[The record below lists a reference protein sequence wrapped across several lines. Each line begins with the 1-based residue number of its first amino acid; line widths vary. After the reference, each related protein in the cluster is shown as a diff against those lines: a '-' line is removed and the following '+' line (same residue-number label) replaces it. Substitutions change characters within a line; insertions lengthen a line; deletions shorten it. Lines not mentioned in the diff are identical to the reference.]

1 MAKTQA
7 PFLSLG
13 AKGQLAKT
21 IVASTWKGIKTMR
34 QYVVPANPRTTA
46 QVAHRT
52 LFGDVVALWKSFIT
66 TPADISAWNR
76 LALQSGKPQSG
87 FNAFTAT
94 VLALNKACSS
104 FIMLKGWTETTPG
117 TVTMTASDGQQ
128 GAGSVLPSIKLYVGP
143 TEAKLSNRAVTGGPE
158 SYTYTPVAGDRFA
171 KFVSVDD
178 DGNYVADAS
187 GIYPV
192 TTA

>member
-21 IVASTWKGIKTMR
+21 VVASTWKGIKTMR

-52 LFGDVVALWKSFIT
+52 LFGDVVALWKTFIT
-66 TPADISAWNR
+66 AAADISAWNR

-87 FNAFTAT
+87 FNAFTASA
-94 VLALNKACSS
+94 LAQHKKFAEYYVY
-104 FIMLKGWTETTPG
+104 KGWKQNSPGSISMTESG
-117 TVTMTASDGQQ
+117 TQT
-128 GAGSVLPSIKLYVGP
+128 GAGAGTPSYRLYVGP
-143 TEAKLSNRAVTGGPE
+143 TEAKLSNRTMSGDPVLF
-158 SYTYTPVAGDRFA
+158 TYTPVAGDRFA
-171 KFVSVDD
+171 KIVVN
-178 DGNYVADAS
+178 DGSGKYVTDAS
-187 GIYPV
+187 GIYEV
-192 TTA
+192 TPA

>member
-21 IVASTWKGIKTMR
+21 VVASTWKGIKTMR

-52 LFGDVVALWKSFIT
+52 LFGDVVAIWKSFIT
-66 TPADISAWNR
+66 ATGDISAWNR

-87 FNAFTAT
+87 FNAFTAA
-94 VLALNKACSS
+94 VLAMNKKFGSYS
-104 FIMLKGWTETTPG
+104 LYKEWTENTPG
-117 TVTMTASDGQQ
+117 TVSMTAKNQ
-128 GAGSVLPSIKLYVGP
+128 AGGSGEDLATYKLFVGP
-143 TEAKLSNRAVTGGPE
+143 TEAKLANRTMTGTP
-158 SYTYTPVAGDRFA
+158 SSFTYTPVAGDRFA
-171 KFVSVDD
+171 KIVAVDEA
-178 DGNYVADAS
+178 GVYVADAS

-192 TTA
+192 AVA